1 MLKKCSFV
9 LLVAVLSVGLISCE
23 KIPSNVP
30 GQTLATVNFLDAV
43 PVEYGTLVA
52 VTSHPDSDAW
62 FALWFE
68 KPDKTIT
75 TVWVNVAQG
84 RVGKAATIPRK

>member
-1 MLKKCSFV
+1 M
-9 LLVAVLSVGLISCE
+9 
-23 KIPSNVP
+23 
-30 GQTLATVNFLDAV
+30 VNFTNAV
-43 PVEYGTLVA
+43 PLDYGTLVA
-52 VTSHPDSDAW
+52 AAPHPDSDAW

-84 RVGKAATIPRK
+84 RIGQAASIPRK